1 MLKVVRVLSVRF
13 VVTVTVAVALSACG
27 GGGGGI
33 LPPRPPAPPT
43 PPTPPDAPEPP
54 DTPNPPGSPN
64 PPGPAAL
71 PPPNIVKVASGLNSG
86 VVNLE
91 VTWAAVSGATGYKVQ
106 WKSGS
111 EAWSTSR
118 EQTVTGMTTTAST
131 IPNLMTSTQYTVRVI
146 PIGSSVDGTASRE
159 VMHMYMTDSRSNVR
173 TPRSGE
179 TLEPTNPRMKSS
191 WETTE
196 YRESSALG
204 LINASTG
211 YAARTTGN
219 PGGGG
224 ITIAIQDDQ
233 IEFAHPA
240 LDGETVT
247 IGNWRAGRDA
257 DHGTQ
262 VAGVAAGRRDGQH
275 MHGVAYNANIVWIRG
290 MDAGGWGMEAALASA
305 SGLTGTFSYPEHG
318 GGGFTYTADPAASAH
333 IVLPSYVYSNVD
345 PPARRE
351 AILRGLRL
359 AAGRGRIIVSPAGNS
374 AGTVPVYPGR
384 LFAEEGVAGFGIVA
398 TGLNEDGTGFAAFA
412 NQCGPVKQ
420 YCLMAP
426 AESVYTSIGLYINRI
441 LPSLPPYAAATGTS
455 FSAPAT
461 GGAAAVLWAAFP
473 NKTASQIVDR
483 LLTTARQI
491 DAANCN
497 YDSTGV
503 SDKCGH
509 GALDLGAAMNPVG
522 FTSMALPGAGLVP
535 VHHSYV
541 NLPPGFRAP
550 TNAGLANAIVYDEQ
564 MFPFLHDLNGAFRV
578 YQAPVADSA
587 MRGFLS
593 SFGDAVWAVPLGQ
606 KAAVEFAP
614 DTAAFFRARTARDA
628 GVVRN
633 YRLYVRPLPDVRLA
647 LGQGFGSVG
656 GASNHFITKRT
667 SRALFQDGLTVS
679 PFMAFT
685 GRGPSL
691 SMDWQMDD
699 ETVVDF
705 VGKDGT
711 DYFGVT
717 SARLASV
724 GLTRRL
730 GQGWTVGMRYG
741 GLWESGSVLGIRGQG
756 AFRGFSE
763 AGTEFFDISVESRL
777 WERLSVFGSLSRGRT
792 RGGSGGAGSLVSGW
806 SGVRTGS
813 VMVGVELG
821 GLWFGSDRLILT
833 AATPFRARAAT
844 VYVNVPSREIADGV
858 VEYTRHAV
866 DVTPQGRERRVQVV
880 YEASSGRAASVTV
893 GGYLRSNPEHDAAAE
908 SEFGVAAKMSLRF

>member
-1 MLKVVRVLSVRF
+1 M
-13 VVTVTVAVALSACG
+13 
-27 GGGGGI
+27 
-33 LPPRPPAPPT
+33 
-43 PPTPPDAPEPP
+43 
-54 DTPNPPGSPN
+54 
-64 PPGPAAL
+64 
-71 PPPNIVKVASGLNSG
+71 
-86 VVNLE
+86 
-91 VTWAAVSGATGYKVQ
+91 
-106 WKSGS
+106 
-111 EAWSTSR
+111 
-118 EQTVTGMTTTAST
+118 
-131 IPNLMTSTQYTVRVI
+131 
-146 PIGSSVDGTASRE
+146 
-159 VMHMYMTDSRSNVR
+159 
-173 TPRSGE
+173 
-179 TLEPTNPRMKSS
+179 
-191 WETTE
+191 
-196 YRESSALG
+196 
-204 LINASTG
+204 
-211 YAARTTGN
+211 
-219 PGGGG
+219 
-224 ITIAIQDDQ
+224 
-233 IEFAHPA
+233 
-240 LDGETVT
+240 
-247 IGNWRAGRDA
+247 
-257 DHGTQ
+257 
-262 VAGVAAGRRDGQH
+262 
-275 MHGVAYNANIVWIRG
+275 
-290 MDAGGWGMEAALASA
+290 
-305 SGLTGTFSYPEHG
+305 
-318 GGGFTYTADPAASAH
+318 
-333 IVLPSYVYSNVD
+333 
-345 PPARRE
+345 
-351 AILRGLRL
+351 
-359 AAGRGRIIVSPAGNS
+359 
-374 AGTVPVYPGR
+374 
-384 LFAEEGVAGFGIVA
+384 
-398 TGLNEDGTGFAAFA
+398 
-412 NQCGPVKQ
+412 
-420 YCLMAP
+420 
-426 AESVYTSIGLYINRI
+426 
-441 LPSLPPYAAATGTS
+441 
-455 FSAPAT
+455 
-461 GGAAAVLWAAFP
+461 LWAAFP

-483 LLTTARQI
+483 LLTTARQVGST
-491 DAANCN
+491 CN

-503 SDKCGH
+503 SAKCGH

-633 YRLYVRPLPDVRLA
+633 YRLYVRPLPDMRLA

-756 AFRGFSE
+756 AFRGFAE

-792 RGGSGGAGSLVSGW
+792 RGGIGRGWLAGL
-806 SGVRTGS
+806 
-813 VMVGVELG
+813 
-821 GLWFGSDRLILT
+821 RLE
-833 AATPFRARAAT
+833 RG
-844 VYVNVPSREIADGV
+844 ADGV
-858 VEYTRHAV
+858 GHGGRRTGGALVRVGSPDSDGGDAV
-866 DVTPQGRERRVQVV
+866 SGARGDGLRER
-880 YEASSGRAASVTV
+880 
-893 GGYLRSNPEHDAAAE
+893 AE
-908 SEFGVAAKMSLRF
+908 SGDCRWGGGIHAPCRGCDAPGTGTPGAGGVRGE